1 MSTAG
6 CEPPP
11 PKAEKKSTFMIFV
24 FLDLGPD
31 LTVIEWVCFYP
42 APWQQVGGGLEGWR
56 KACAHSFELSP
67 PTPDDFLISAS
78 DISVLLLR
86 AES

>member
-1 MSTAG
+1 MK
-6 CEPPP
+6 PPLP
-11 PKAEKKSTFMIFV
+11 PKVEKKSTFMVFV
-24 FLDLGPD
+24 FLDFGPD
-31 LTVIEWVCFYP
+31 LTVIEWFCFYP
-42 APWQQVGGGLEGWR
+42 APWQQVGGGLEGWH

-67 PTPDDFLISAS
+67 PPPPDDFLISAS